1 MCPRKTF
8 CLACPPLSAEGLGFL
23 LLCEQGDQG
32 RLSGGG
38 VEAGTLAGRLHGW
51 LGQSWG
57 WSVFSALDQV
67 LAGDPDSPDLGLNVT
82 HLGG

>member
-1 MCPRKTF
+1 M
-8 CLACPPLSAEGLGFL
+8 
-23 LLCEQGDQG
+23 
-32 RLSGGG
+32 
-38 VEAGTLAGRLHGW
+38 EAGTLAGRLHGW

-82 HLGG
+82 HFQ